1 MAAEISGIQKF
12 GNENHIAEMQYKLRR
27 FILAWALI
35 FVGLSYLGSAT
46 AQEKLRIAWAGGA
59 SSAPIWIVQEKGLM
73 KKQGVN
79 AEIIRV
85 SASTMALQA
94 MLAGELDVIGTS
106 VTTLVTSRL
115 AGADVVM
122 ILAIV
127 PTFPAH
133 IVASKSVT
141 DVKQLKRKIGG
152 VGRPGT
158 TTEIGMR
165 LALARFGV
173 DPNVDV
179 KLVPVGNTADA
190 LAALSKGVV
199 QFSILVEPFVRE
211 AEKLGYKSLVDI
223 GSLNIPFHWN
233 GVLTRQANVQSKS
246 PLIAKFARAMVE
258 AIHIYKTDRESTLK
272 VISKYTQ
279 ITDSESL
286 DRTYQAYIKILPEA
300 PFPVPE
306 GVKSFLDYMA
316 TSRPE
321 ATKANPKDFVD
332 LSFVQEVLAS
342 GFIKQLYGR

>member
-1 MAAEISGIQKF
+1 
-12 GNENHIAEMQYKLRR
+12 
-27 FILAWALI
+27 
-35 FVGLSYLGSAT
+35 
-46 AQEKLRIAWAGGA
+46 
-59 SSAPIWIVQEKGLM
+59 M
-73 KKQGVN
+73 KKQGVT

-85 SASTMALQA
+85 GASTMALQA
-94 MLAGELDVIGTS
+94 MLAGELDVIVTS

-115 AGADVVM
+115 AGADVTM

-133 IVASKSVT
+133 IVTSKSVT
-141 DVKQLKRKIGG
+141 DVKQLKGKVGG

-165 LALARFGV
+165 LALGRLGI

-211 AEKLGYKSLVDI
+211 AEKFGYKSLIDI

-233 GVLTRQANVQSKS
+233 AVLTRQANVQSKR
-246 PLIAKFARAMVE
+246 PLITKFARAVVE
-258 AIHIYKTDRESTLK
+258 AIHIYKTDKESTLK
-272 VISKYTQ
+272 IISKYTQ
-279 ITDSESL
+279 ITDPDSL
-286 DRTYQAYIKILPEA
+286 DRTYQAYIKILPEVPLPA
-300 PFPVPE
+300 PE
-306 GVKSFLDYMA
+306 GVKTFLDYMA
-316 TSRPE
+316 ATRPE
-321 ATKANPKDFVD
+321 AAKANPKDFVD
-332 LSFVQEVLAS
+332 LSFVQEVQAS

>member
-1 MAAEISGIQKF
+1 MWLEKISEMKSKLCLFVLALALTLVGTSDSAE
-12 GNENHIAEMQYKLRR
+12 
-27 FILAWALI
+27 
-35 FVGLSYLGSAT
+35 

-59 SSAPIWIVQEKGLM
+59 SSTPIWIIQEKGLM
-73 KKQGVN
+73 NKQGVN

-85 SASTMALQA
+85 GASTMALQA

-122 ILAIV
+122 FLAIV

-133 IVASKSVT
+133 IVTSKSVT
-141 DVKQLKRKIGG
+141 DVKQLKGKVGG

-165 LALARFGV
+165 LALSRLGL
-173 DPNVDV
+173 DPNTDV
-179 KLVPVGNTADA
+179 RLVPVGNTADA

-211 AEKLGYKSLVDI
+211 AEKLGYKSLIDV

-233 GVLTRQANVQSKS
+233 GVLTRQTNVQSKS
-246 PLIAKFARAMVE
+246 ALIGKFARAMVE
-258 AIHIYKTDRESTLK
+258 AIHIYKTDKESTVK
-272 VISKYTQ
+272 IISKYTQ
-279 ITDSESL
+279 ITDPNSL
-286 DRTYQAYIKILPEA
+286 DRTYRAYIKILPEVPLPA
-300 PFPVPE
+300 PE
-306 GVKSFLDYMA
+306 GVKTFLDYMA

-321 ATKANPKDFVD
+321 AVKANPKDFVD
-332 LSFVQEVLAS
+332 LSFVQEVQAS
-342 GFIKQLYGR
+342 GFIKQLYGDRR

>member
-1 MAAEISGIQKF
+1 MRSSMSWRYARTATRWKPSLSMAIRSLSTGKSPPLMRQQFAPSLRIWSR
-12 GNENHIAEMQYKLRR
+12 KLPALKTPCCKAASWIPV
-27 FILAWALI
+27 FALI
-35 FVGLSYLGSAT
+35 LFGT
-46 AQEKLRIAWAGGA
+46 AYPNAVKAAEKLRIAWAGGS
-59 SSAPIWIVQEKGLM
+59 SSAPIWIVQEKGLL
-73 KKQGVN
+73 KKQGVD

-85 SASTMALQA
+85 SASTVALQA

-115 AGADVVM
+115 AGVDVVM

-127 PTFPAH
+127 PIFPAH
-133 IVASKSVT
+133 IVTSKSVT
-141 DVKQLKRKIGG
+141 DLKQLKGKIGG

-199 QFSILVEPFVRE
+199 QFSILVEPFVHE

-233 GVLTRQANVQSKS
+233 GVLTR
-246 PLIAKFARAMVE
+246 
-258 AIHIYKTDRESTLK
+258 
-272 VISKYTQ
+272 
-279 ITDSESL
+279 
-286 DRTYQAYIKILPEA
+286 
-300 PFPVPE
+300 
-306 GVKSFLDYMA
+306 
-316 TSRPE
+316 
-321 ATKANPKDFVD
+321 
-332 LSFVQEVLAS
+332 
-342 GFIKQLYGR
+342 